1 MQSDLHEAVLAPL
14 RFPHHLPFHLG
25 GAMADLLPTSS
36 TSLGRGGDST
46 ATASWALPGRR
57 TADTLPRLYMTGDLR
72 AVTGLSRTQLDYY
85 LRDGLVKPTAR
96 TESGF
101 LLFDDA
107 EVELVRQIVS
117 ERRSGVALKDIRRR
131 IGR

>member
-1 MQSDLHEAVLAPL
+1 MAELFSQAT
-14 RFPHHLPFHLG
+14 LP
-25 GAMADLLPTSS
+25 AS
-36 TSLGRGGDST
+36 GRGGDPAHT
-46 ATASWALPGRR
+46 LSWGLPGRQS
-57 TADTLPRLYMTGDLR
+57 ADTLPRLYMTGDLR

-107 EVELVRQIVS
+107 EVELVRHIVS

>member
-1 MQSDLHEAVLAPL
+1 
-14 RFPHHLPFHLG
+14 
-25 GAMADLLPTSS
+25 MADLYSQAASPVP
-36 TSLGRGGDST
+36 GRGGDPT
-46 ATASWALPGRR
+46 HIAPWGLPGRQS
-57 TADTLPRLYMTGDLR
+57 ADTLPRLYMTGDLR

-107 EVELVRQIVS
+107 EVELVRHIVS
-117 ERRSGVALKDIRRR
+117 ERRNGVPLKDIRRR
-131 IGR
+131 MGR

>member
-1 MQSDLHEAVLAPL
+1 MAELFPQAAP
-14 RFPHHLPFHLG
+14 PVP
-25 GAMADLLPTSS
+25 
-36 TSLGRGGDST
+36 GRGGDPTST
-46 ATASWALPGRR
+46 LAWALPSRQS
-57 TADTLPRLYMTGDLR
+57 ADTLPRLYMTGDLR
-72 AVTGLSRTQLDYY
+72 AVTGLSRTQLDFY

-107 EVELVRQIVS
+107 EVELVRHIVS
-117 ERRSGVALKDIRRR
+117 ERRNGVALKEIRRR

>member
-1 MQSDLHEAVLAPL
+1 
-14 RFPHHLPFHLG
+14 
-25 GAMADLLPTSS
+25 MADLFAQATSPVS
-36 TSLGRGGDST
+36 GRGDP
-46 ATASWALPGRR
+46 AQIVSWGLPGRQS
-57 TADTLPRLYMTGDLR
+57 ADTLPRLYMTGDLR

-107 EVELVRQIVS
+107 EVELVRHIVS
-117 ERRSGVALKDIRRR
+117 ERRSGVPLKDIRRR

>member
-1 MQSDLHEAVLAPL
+1 MAE
-14 RFPHHLPFHLG
+14 FLP
-25 GAMADLLPTSS
+25 ATSS
-36 TSLGRGGDST
+36 SPLGRSSDPT
-46 ATASWALPGRR
+46 RTTWALPGRQS
-57 TADTLPRLYMTGDLR
+57 ADTLPRLYMTGDLR

-107 EVELVRQIVS
+107 EVELVRQIVT
-117 ERRSGVALKDIRRR
+117 ERRSGVALKEIRRR

>member
-1 MQSDLHEAVLAPL
+1 MAE
-14 RFPHHLPFHLG
+14 FLP
-25 GAMADLLPTSS
+25 PPSS
-36 TSLGRGGDST
+36 SSLGRGGDPT
-46 ATASWALPGRR
+46 FDPAWALPSRQSV
-57 TADTLPRLYMTGDLR
+57 DTLPRLYMTGDLR
-72 AVTGLSRTQLDYY
+72 AVTGLSRTQLDFY

-107 EVELVRQIVS
+107 EVELVRHIVS
-117 ERRSGVALKDIRRR
+117 ERRSGVALKEIRRR

>member
-1 MQSDLHEAVLAPL
+1 
-14 RFPHHLPFHLG
+14 
-25 GAMADLLPTSS
+25 MADLFSQVPLPA
-36 TSLGRGGDST
+36 LGRGGDQLQLT
-46 ATASWALPGRR
+46 SWGLPGRQS
-57 TADTLPRLYMTGDLR
+57 ADTLPRLYMTGDLR
-72 AVTGLSRTQLDYY
+72 AVTGLSRTQLDFY

-107 EVELVRQIVS
+107 EVELVRHIVN
-117 ERRSGVALKDIRRR
+117 ERRNGVALKEIRRR

>member
-1 MQSDLHEAVLAPL
+1 
-14 RFPHHLPFHLG
+14 
-25 GAMADLLPTSS
+25 MADFLPTTTPITHGSDSNRSS
-36 TSLGRGGDST
+36 
-46 ATASWALPGRR
+46 SWALPGRKS
-57 TADTLPRLYMTGDLR
+57 AETLPRLYMTGDLR

-107 EVELVRQIVS
+107 EVELVQQIVH
-117 ERRSGVALKDIRRR
+117 ERRSGMALKDIRRR

>member
-1 MQSDLHEAVLAPL
+1 
-14 RFPHHLPFHLG
+14 
-25 GAMADLLPTSS
+25 MADLYTQAPPAP
-36 TSLGRGGDST
+36 GRGGDST
-46 ATASWALPGRR
+46 PSVSWGLPGRQS
-57 TADTLPRLYMTGDLR
+57 ADTLPRLYMTGDLR
-72 AVTGLSRTQLDYY
+72 AVTGLSRTQLDFY

-107 EVELVRQIVS
+107 EVELVRLIVS
-117 ERRSGVALKDIRRR
+117 ERRNGVALKDIRRR

>member
-1 MQSDLHEAVLAPL
+1 MAELIAQASAP
-14 RFPHHLPFHLG
+14 
-25 GAMADLLPTSS
+25 AS
-36 TSLGRGGDST
+36 GRGGDPIHS
-46 ATASWALPGRR
+46 SWALPSRQSV
-57 TADTLPRLYMTGDLR
+57 DTLPRLYMTGDLR
-72 AVTGLSRTQLDYY
+72 AVTGLSRTQLDFY

-117 ERRSGVALKDIRRR
+117 ERRSGVPLKDIRRR

>member
-1 MQSDLHEAVLAPL
+1 
-14 RFPHHLPFHLG
+14 
-25 GAMADLLPTSS
+25 MADLFPQAPPAS
-36 TSLGRGGDST
+36 GRGGDPVQ
-46 ATASWALPGRR
+46 TASWVLPGRQS
-57 TADTLPRLYMTGDLR
+57 ADTLPRLYMTGDLR
-72 AVTGLSRTQLDYY
+72 AVTGLSRTQLDFY

-107 EVELVRQIVS
+107 EVELVRHIVS
-117 ERRSGVALKDIRRR
+117 ERRSGASLKDIRRR

>member
-1 MQSDLHEAVLAPL
+1 MAELYAQVPL
-14 RFPHHLPFHLG
+14 P
-25 GAMADLLPTSS
+25 AS
-36 TSLGRGGDST
+36 GRGGDPIPP
-46 ATASWALPGRR
+46 ASWGLLGRHS
-57 TADTLPRLYMTGDLR
+57 ADTLPRLYMTGDLR
-72 AVTGLSRTQLDYY
+72 AVTGLSRTQLDFY

-117 ERRSGVALKDIRRR
+117 ERRNGVALKEIRRR

>member
-1 MQSDLHEAVLAPL
+1 MAELYSQAPL
-14 RFPHHLPFHLG
+14 P
-25 GAMADLLPTSS
+25 AS
-36 TSLGRGGDST
+36 GRGGDLVQS
-46 ATASWALPGRR
+46 ASWGLPGRQS
-57 TADTLPRLYMTGDLR
+57 ADTLPRLYMTGDLR
-72 AVTGLSRTQLDYY
+72 AVTGLSRTQLDFY

-117 ERRSGVALKDIRRR
+117 ERRNGVALKEIRRR

>member
-1 MQSDLHEAVLAPL
+1 MAELYSQAS
-14 RFPHHLPFHLG
+14 LPV
-25 GAMADLLPTSS
+25 A
-36 TSLGRGGDST
+36 GRGGDPAHT
-46 ATASWALPGRR
+46 VSWGLPGRQS
-57 TADTLPRLYMTGDLR
+57 ANTLPRLYMTGDLR

-85 LRDGLVKPTAR
+85 LREGLVQPTAR

-101 LLFDDA
+101 LLFDDV

-117 ERRSGVALKDIRRR
+117 ERRNGVALKEIRLR